1 MQTLELDTMHTF
13 TDHYQNEVKL
23 SFTDHPFSN
32 SPKHVWVICRHQD
45 KWLLTSHSRRGL
57 EFPGGK
63 VEHGETAI
71 DAAIREVKEETGGLV
86 SSIQY
91 IGQYKVSGKGK
102 TIIKNIYF
110 AEVAELIKQPTY
122 FETNGPV
129 LLTFLPK
136 EVAHDRR
143 FSFIMKDD
151 VLTHSLQHIQENIKS
166 VNI

>member
-1 MQTLELDTMHTF
+1 MHTF
-13 TDHYQNEVKL
+13 TDHYHNEVFL
-23 SFTDHPFSN
+23 SFENHPFSTK
-32 SPKHVWVICRHQD
+32 PKHVWVICRFQNQ
-45 KWLLTSHSRRGL
+45 WLLTSHSRRGL

-63 VEHGETAI
+63 VEQGESAEE
-71 DAAIREVKEETGGLV
+71 AAIREVKEETGGHV

-110 AEVAELIKQPTY
+110 AEVDQLIKQKTY

-129 LLTFLPK
+129 LLANLPDK
-136 EVAHDRR
+136 LAHDPR

-151 VLTHSLQHIQENIKS
+151 VLTYSLKYLQNTVKPATS
-166 VNI
+166 